1 MRFGVVLPLFIE
13 GKTAPASAIVEL
25 AQAAE
30 ALGYDSIW
38 MQDDPTGAGLDALA
52 LLGVIA
58 GATRRARIGFSI
70 MVLPQRE
77 AVATARALATIDQV
91 SGGRLV
97 AGVGVGSARAQSP
110 VYDVA
115 TADRGR
121 LMDEQIDVMQA
132 LWRGEEVNREG
143 RWVRVAGAQSPRPVQ
158 DGIPIYVGTWGNEG
172 GLRRVVRAGQGWMAS
187 GIRTRQDRYAAASK
201 RLDELCAAAGRDPAT
216 IERGFV
222 NCPLALA
229 DTYEAGVEMAAP
241 LLVTGYHLSPDQV
254 GVPFIGT
261 DDDARKTLDSVR
273 ALNAG
278 LVAVFPQRLDPRM
291 LERFR
296 DGVAGGFA

>member
-13 GKTAPASAIVEL
+13 GKTAPAGAVIEL

-30 ALGYDSIW
+30 ALGYESIW
-38 MQDDPTGAGLDALA
+38 MQDDPTGSGLDALT

-58 GATRRARIGFSI
+58 GTTKRARLGFSI

-97 AGVGVGSARAQSP
+97 AGVGVGSARGHSP

-115 TADRGR
+115 TGDRGR
-121 LMDEQIDVMQA
+121 LMDEQIEAMQA
-132 LWRGEEVNREG
+132 LWRGEEVNRDG
-143 RWVRVAGAQSPRPVQ
+143 RWVRVRGAESPRPVQ
-158 DGIPIYVGTWGNEG
+158 PEIPIYVGTWGNEG
-172 GLRRVVRAGQGWMAS
+172 GLRRVVRSGRGWMAS
-187 GIRTRQDRYAAASK
+187 GIRTKQDRYAAARR
-201 RLDELCAAAGRDPAT
+201 RLDELCAEAGREPNS

-229 DTYEAGVEMAAP
+229 DTYEAGVAMAAP
-241 LLVTGYHLSPDQV
+241 LLMAGYHLAPDEV

-261 DDDARKTLDSVR
+261 EDDARTTLEKVR
-273 ALNAG
+273 ALDAG

-296 DGVAGGFA
+296 DGVAGGFT